1 MRIIIFLLIV
11 LLLALSACSGGGTI
25 TETISVTKTV
35 TRTQTITVTETK
47 TITIPTLN
55 NEAIVQIWESEE
67 LIATGV
73 AVGDGSQ
80 VLTVL
85 NYEVD
90 TPDSLNLT
98 VMAPGNGEYEASVQV
113 IDSRTSASLLQIEG
127 GKLPSAT
134 IGNVQALLP
143 EQQLFIREGYSS
155 GGTAGFRATPV
166 LYNTDQDRLPFTFG
180 VHFPPEAMPEGI
192 HRIGQGAVVTDERGN
207 ILGLVGPDFN
217 TIFTHPHPFGFIP
230 GVVSI
235 ESALGL
241 LSPDA
246 TQLPWAKGPLMFMV
260 NSSHGTLFKSGPL
273 PEYEDITA
281 NLQDL
286 LGKMGEPIPSAELPQ
301 DYYKILRRDLSPTE
315 GILTVVY
322 ASPVDLRN
330 ADGVVVA
337 QAKWVGFLYN
347 TEEKPFLLLYGSGKL
362 VIEGGFTFLGDLD
375 NIVKLVSIIQQG
387 LGVR

>member
-1 MRIIIFLLIV
+1 MRIIILLLIA
-11 LLLALSACSGGGTI
+11 LLLALSACTGGGTI
-25 TETISVTKTV
+25 TETVQVTQTV
-35 TRTQTITVTETK
+35 TQTQTVTVTETK

-90 TPDSLNLT
+90 TPDSLNLS
-98 VMAPGNGEYEASVQV
+98 VMAPGNGEYGATIQV
-113 IDSRTSASLLQIEG
+113 IDSRTSATLLQIEG
-127 GKLPSAT
+127 GKLPTAT

-155 GGTAGFRATPV
+155 GETARFRDTPV
-166 LYNTDQDRLPFTFG
+166 LYNTDQNRLPLTFSIY
-180 VHFPPEAMPEGI
+180 FPPEAIPEDI
-192 HRIGQGAVVTDERGN
+192 HTIGQGAIVTDENGN
-207 ILGLVGPDFN
+207 MLGLVGTDFN
-217 TIFTHPHPFGFIP
+217 TIYTHPHPYGFIP
-230 GVVSI
+230 SVVTI
-235 ESALGL
+235 DSALGL
-241 LSPDA
+241 LSPNA
-246 TQLPWAKGPLMFMV
+246 AQLPWANGPLMFIV
-260 NSSHGTLFKSGPL
+260 ESSSGTLFKSGPL
-273 PEYEDITA
+273 TGYEDITA

-286 LGKMGEPIPSAELPQ
+286 LGKIGEPIPSSELPG
-301 DYYKILRRDLSPTE
+301 DYYEVLRRDLSPTE

-322 ASPVDLRN
+322 ASPVDLRDT
-330 ADGVVVA
+330 DGVVVA

-347 TEEKPFLLLYGSGKL
+347 TEEKPFNLLYGSGKL

-375 NIVKLVSIIQQG
+375 GIKEVIPMIDQ
-387 LGVR
+387 